1 MDSRLPGPGYS
12 GEPALVFDVEEIG
25 VNSWD

>member
-1 MDSRLPGPGYS
+1 MDLRLPRPGCS
-12 GEPALVFDVEEIG
+12 GEPALVVDVEEIG